1 MTYDPEQ
8 YLVRKAARQAEK
20 AALAAMPELRNR
32 DDDGEALADVIA
44 RLAAVHPGRLLYWKF
59 MLSPIVKV
67 SW

>member
-44 RLAAVHPGRLLYWKF
+44 TQRLLAALRANH
-59 MLSPIVKV
+59 V
-67 SW
+67 SSEVLFYDL